1 MKENYDV
8 QVSKFLSLILRHHP
22 ERIRLTLDE
31 NGWASVKELIVKA
44 NDHNFALDLEELK
57 EVVENNDKQR
67 FIFSDDGTKIRANQG
82 HSVKIDLQLEPS
94 TPPAVLFH
102 GTADKNTASIQAKG
116 IIKGQRNHVHLS
128 TDTKTAHKVGARYGK
143 PIILTIDAKA
153 MSEEGCI
160 FFESENGVWL
170 TEEVLP
176 KYINW

>member
-1 MKENYDV
+1 
-8 QVSKFLSLILRHHP
+8 
-22 ERIRLTLDE
+22 
-31 NGWASVKELIVKA
+31 
-44 NDHNFALDLEELK
+44 
-57 EVVENNDKQR
+57 
-67 FIFSDDGTKIRANQG
+67 
-82 HSVKIDLQLEPS
+82 VKIDLQLEPS